1 VSPAAVTITVR
12 TSRREE
18 MVDITGR
25 VADALGRLG
34 VEDGL
39 VHVWVPHT
47 TAGVTVNEGA
57 DPAVRRDLLLALAA
71 IVPEDLA
78 WEHDEGNSPAHV
90 KTTLVGS
97 SALVPVAGGRPAL
110 GRWQAVYLC
119 EFDGPRSRTVRL
131 AAGGGPS
138 AAK

>member
-1 VSPAAVTITVR
+1 MSPPAVTITVR

-138 AAK
+138 ASK

>member
-1 VSPAAVTITVR
+1 MSPAAVTITVR

>member
-1 VSPAAVTITVR
+1 VSPPAVR

-78 WEHDEGNSPAHV
+78 WEHEEGNSPAHV

-138 AAK
+138 ASK

>member
-1 VSPAAVTITVR
+1 MSPAAVTITVR

-71 IVPEDLA
+71 IVPADLA

>member
-1 VSPAAVTITVR
+1 LSRSAVTLTVK
-12 TSRREE
+12 TTRREE
-18 MVDITGR
+18 MVDITDRLEGPL
-25 VADALGRLG
+25 AELGLR
-34 VEDGL
+34 DGL
-39 VHVWVPHT
+39 LHVWVAHT

-57 DPAVRRDLLLALAA
+57 DPAVRRDLLRALAA
-71 IVPEDLA
+71 MVPGDLA
-78 WEHDEGNSPAHV
+78 WEHAEGNSPAHV

-138 AAK
+138 ASK

>member
-1 VSPAAVTITVR
+1 MTREAVTITVR

-18 MVDITGR
+18 MVDISDR
-25 VADALGRLG
+25 VADALPELG
-34 VEDGL
+34 LEEGL

-47 TAGVTVNEGA
+47 TAGITVNEGA
-57 DPAVRRDLLLALAA
+57 DPAVRRDLIAALAA
-71 IVPEDLA
+71 IVPSDLA
-78 WEHDEGNSPAHV
+78 WEHEEGNSPAHV

-97 SALVPVAGGRPAL
+97 AVLVPVAGGRPAL

-131 AAGGGPS
+131 ASGGGPS

>member
-1 VSPAAVTITVR
+1 VSPPAVTITGR

-78 WEHDEGNSPAHV
+78 WEHEEGNSPAHV

-138 AAK
+138 ASK